1 MGGLGNR
8 CGAIGQGAEADLVTS
23 SDEYAD
29 LLAAVAQERDRDAF
43 VRLFDHFAPRL
54 NSYYQRLG
62 LDASAS
68 EELAQDVMAT
78 LWRKAHLFD
87 RTKSS
92 VPTWLFRIARNR
104 WIDSLRRDR
113 MRGLEPGDPL
123 SIPDNAMAA
132 DDSLDLAGR
141 EERLRAALEALPAE
155 QRELVHLS
163 FFEGL
168 PHTVI
173 AERTGLP
180 LGTVKSRIRL
190 AFSRLRR
197 LLALDD
203 PESTH

>member
-1 MGGLGNR
+1 M
-8 CGAIGQGAEADLVTS
+8 TS

-29 LLAAVAQERDRDAF
+29 LLAAVAQHRDRDAF

-54 NSYYQRLG
+54 NGYYQRLG
-62 LDASAS
+62 LDASAA

-78 LWRKAHLFD
+78 LWRKADLFD

-92 VPTWLFRIARNR
+92 VPTWIFRIARNR

-113 MRGLEPGDPL
+113 MRGAEDSDTL
-123 SIPDNAMAA
+123 SIPDSAMAA
-132 DDSLDLAGR
+132 DDSMDLAGR
-141 EERLRAALEALPAE
+141 EERLRIALDALPAE

-197 LLALDD
+197 LLVMDD
-203 PESTH
+203 PGSPH

>member
-1 MGGLGNR
+1 M
-8 CGAIGQGAEADLVTS
+8 TT

-29 LLAAVAQERDRDAF
+29 LLAAVAQHRDRDAF
-43 VRLFDHFAPRL
+43 ARLFDHFGPRL
-54 NSYYQRLG
+54 NHYYQRLG
-62 LDASAS
+62 LDASAA

-87 RTKSS
+87 RSKSS
-92 VPTWLFRIARNR
+92 VPTWVFRIARNR

-113 MRGLEPGDPL
+113 MRGVEEGDAL
-123 SIPDNAMAA
+123 SIADSAMPA

-141 EERLRAALEALPAE
+141 EERLRVALEALPAE

-197 LLALDD
+197 LLAMDD
-203 PESTH
+203 PGGAH